1 MRKWKQALALVLA
14 LVMALS
20 LVALPSFA
28 EGEGDGGG
36 TAATQPVW
44 PAEGSIKLD
53 KDAKAVVGQ
62 ENLWE
67 VTLGIQGKNYSTTS
81 DVVLVIDCS
90 GSMEE
95 GTKLEATRTAAK
107 AFGDKLLTEGS
118 TTRIAIVTYADE
130 AAAYSDGHFYMAA
143 ERSAFESAVD
153 QATGASGATNQQ
165 AGIHVA
171 QQLLASDSST
181 GKQKNIVILSDGE
194 PTYSYPFVGGNA
206 SIDCEWIIA
215 HWFSG
220 NPQVSSWPTT
230 ATPDY
235 STVVGSGNSFGLD
248 GNILWHCTCRH
259 NRTTDKLYGSFYY
272 DSNGNFVCS
281 NGSKSSDNGVAT
293 IWEANQAKTA
303 GTTIFSVALQANTN
317 GENTLKSCATDAA
330 KGYFSIGRNDNV
342 EQKLTSAFEAI
353 AGSIAIAASNGSVAD
368 TMGDE
373 VQLSFSGAAPV
384 ITNDK
389 AVYDAGNADVYIS
402 QGSATYDADA
412 RRINWTVGNVREGDN
427 PIMKYK
433 VTVKE
438 GYNPHTGEVLDANK
452 SATFSYKNYLGE
464 DTVGTFPV
472 PQVTVGGGNILVH
485 YYLVNGQGQPI
496 NENGAVVES
505 PALAE
510 QVKPAAYHEVD
521 GSTGLT
527 YNTPY
532 TVSHDNV
539 ANYNYFGSYILNNG
553 DLIKGDSVEVTL
565 TAANSNQH
573 VWFAYYQTFN
583 VVHVRMNDAGAAQQ
597 VGEIDTYPVSSDFDL
612 TDKVNKDKD
621 GNAVTEGTFLYGGAF
636 QNAACT
642 TAYPFAEGETGLS
655 FAPQAGA
662 TYYIWEVPN
671 TYLIPKTLDCWEHNT
686 EGQLDVIGYYMLS
699 VIDREV
705 YKEVGFYVNDVRTP
719 ANQRTYEAIDEDRG
733 TTVVNLPEGQSVA
746 FESITINLKQE
757 GQSDSYTPSDLVP
770 ADKYGYMLCYGLD
783 KNTYWSQAD
792 ESVSYYP
799 YWVTLDG
806 VEVTNNV
813 TRVGTYQGVGH
824 DRIQT
829 ANESRT
835 AGCTVPAA
843 AETQL
848 LTMAFYCADGTPIT
862 ADVPTVEDVTVTVV
876 DGAKTYELTVPVGTS
891 ARDQISYQ
899 APVGKVFAGWFTDE
913 ACTTPANL
921 DSITQ
926 DTTIYAKYVSD
937 SYLDLHYVRNGLF
950 RLRGVTLISAVD
962 DPANYQESGIIVD
975 GEKLPVAYANRY
987 MLFNTPASLFGAA
1000 RNAKLMIARQSLSGS
1015 GTLEVTPYWVTKD
1028 GTTVLGE
1035 NHTLH
1040 YNTRTIW
1047 E

>member
-1 MRKWKQALALVLA
+1 MKKWKQALALVLA

-28 EGEGDGGG
+28 EGEESTGG

-53 KDAKAVVGQ
+53 KDAKAVEGQ

-81 DVVLVIDCS
+81 DVVLVIDNS
-90 GSMEE
+90 NSMYKEN
-95 GTKLEATRTAAK
+95 GKKNDRMVQTKAAAN
-107 AFGDKLLTEGS
+107 AFIDKLLTEDS
-118 TTRIAIVTYADE
+118 TTRIAVVVFNLTVNQTGFYTWANKADLKTYINNIKQDDDNGGTFTQLGIKTARDLLN
-130 AAAYSDGHFYMAA
+130 S
-143 ERSAFESAVD
+143 SA
-153 QATGASGATNQQ
+153 
-165 AGIHVA
+165 
-171 QQLLASDSST
+171 ST
-181 GKQKNIVILSDGE
+181 GGNKSIVLLSDGV
-194 PTYSYPFVGGNA
+194 PTASYRV
-206 SIDCEWIIA
+206 
-215 HWFSG
+215 SG
-220 NPQVSSWPTT
+220 T
-230 ATPDY
+230 ATGKCTYFFGY
-235 STVVGSGNSFGLD
+235 SHNSSYDKNTVVVTGCDYKNQAGDGTEETDGRIDLTVTCEHGKTETLD
-248 GNILWHCTCRH
+248 RQINHS
-259 NRTTDKLYGSFYY
+259 Y
-272 DSNGNFVCS
+272 
-281 NGSKSSDNGVAT
+281 AT
-293 IWEANQAKTA
+293 VWEAGQALQDGITVY
-303 GTTIFSVALQANTN
+303 SVALQAGTK
-317 GENTLKSCATDAA
+317 GETILRNCATNPSTGFFAIDKNESDIASKLEAA
-330 KGYFSIGRNDNV
+330 F
-342 EQKLTSAFEAI
+342 TTI
-353 AGSIAIAASNGSVAD
+353 AGSIAIAARQGSVAD
-368 TMGDE
+368 TMGDK
-373 VQLSFSGAAPV
+373 VQLNFSGAAPV

-402 QGSATYDADA
+402 QGTATYDANA

-438 GYNPHTGEVLDANK
+438 GSNPSTGEVLDANE

-485 YYLVNGQGQPI
+485 YYLVNDQGQPI

-505 PALAE
+505 PALAK
-510 QVKPAAYHEVD
+510 QVKTAAYHEEN
-521 GSTGLT
+521 GSTGLS
-527 YNTPY
+527 YNIPY

-553 DLIKGDSVEVTL
+553 NLIKGDSVEVTL

-636 QNAACT
+636 NSEACT
-642 TAYPFAEGETGLS
+642 EVYPFTGEDETGLS
-655 FAPQAGA
+655 FAPKAGE

-671 TYLIPKTLDCWEHNT
+671 AYLKPMALSCWEHNT
-686 EGQLDVIGYYMLS
+686 EGQLDVIGFYMVS
-699 VIDREV
+699 AIDRSL
-705 YKEVGFYVNDVRTP
+705 YKEAGFYVNSSRTT
-719 ANQRTYEAIDEDRG
+719 ANQMTYEAIDEAR
-733 TTVVNLPEGQSVA
+733 TTVASLPEGQSVA
-746 FESITINLKQE
+746 FKGITINLKQE
-757 GQSDSYTPSDLVP
+757 GQSNSYTAASVVTG
-770 ADKYGYMLCYGLD
+770 DKYGYMLCYGLD
-783 KNTYWSQAD
+783 KNTYWSQAGK
-792 ESVSYYP
+792 SVSYYP

-806 VEVTNNV
+806 VEVTNSV
-813 TRVGTYQGVGH
+813 TRTGTYQGTGAGKIKST
-824 DRIQT
+824 D
-829 ANESRT
+829 ESRT
-835 AGCTVPAA
+835 ADCTVPAV

-848 LTMAFYCADGTPIT
+848 LTMASYCADGTPIS

-876 DGAKTYELTVPVGTS
+876 DGAKTYELTVSAGTGVRNQV
-891 ARDQISYQ
+891 AYQ
-899 APVGKVFAGWFTDE
+899 APAGKVFAGWFADQAYTI
-913 ACTTPANL
+913 PADL
-921 DSITQ
+921 DQVTE

-962 DPANYQESGIIVD
+962 NPANYQESGIIVD
-975 GEKLPVAYANRY
+975 GVKVPVAYANRY
-987 MLFNTPASLFGAA
+987 RLFYTASGLFGAA
-1000 RNAKLMIARQSLSGS
+1000 RNAGLMITQQSLSGS
-1015 GTLEVTPYWVTKD
+1015 GTREVTPYWVTLD
-1028 GTTVLGE
+1028 GTEVHGVT
-1035 NHTLH
+1035 HTLH